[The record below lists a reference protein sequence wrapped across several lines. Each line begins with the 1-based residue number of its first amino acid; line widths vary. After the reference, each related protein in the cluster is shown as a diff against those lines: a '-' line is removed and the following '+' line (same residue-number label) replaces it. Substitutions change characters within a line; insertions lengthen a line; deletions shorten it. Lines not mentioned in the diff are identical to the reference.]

1 MKYRRKIGI
10 VADILNVA
18 KNGARKTQIMYKGN
32 LSYKLLNKYLNMLI
46 EANLIEPEDDSNYVI
61 TLKGAEFLE
70 IFKQYKQRY
79 GRVSKQI
86 SLLRK
91 YRSVLERMCSNFNI
105 YKDDNLNNT
114 EKLKEN
120 VLT

>member
-1 MKYRRKIGI
+1 MKYRRKIEI

-18 KNGARKTQIMYKGN
+18 KNRARKTQIMYKGN
-32 LSYKLLNKYLNMLI
+32 LSYKLLNKYLKMLI
-46 EANLIEPEDDSNYVI
+46 EANLIESENDSNYII
-61 TLKGAEFLE
+61 TLNGGKFLE

-86 SLLRK
+86 SLLGK

-120 VLT
+120 VFT

>member
-1 MKYRRKIGI
+1 MKYRRKIEI

-61 TLKGAEFLE
+61 TLNGGKFLE
-70 IFKQYKQRY
+70 IYKQYKQRY

-91 YRSVLERMCSNFNI
+91 YRSVLERMCSNSNI
-105 YKDDNLNNT
+105 YKDNNLNNT
-114 EKLKEN
+114 EKRKEN

>member
-1 MKYRRKIGI
+1 MKYRRKIDI

-105 YKDDNLNNT
+105 YKDDNLNDT